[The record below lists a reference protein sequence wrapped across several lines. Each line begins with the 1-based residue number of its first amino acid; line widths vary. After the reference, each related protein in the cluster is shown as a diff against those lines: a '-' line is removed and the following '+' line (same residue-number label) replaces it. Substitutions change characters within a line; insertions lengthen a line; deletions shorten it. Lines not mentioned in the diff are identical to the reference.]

1 MASYGDGVE
10 RLTALVTGSVQGVG
24 FRWWVQ
30 RQAGDLGLSGS
41 ATNTP
46 DGRVEVLAEGDRPAL
61 KSLLSRLRADPSTHE
76 RPGRVTR
83 VIDHWGPAEG
93 VEGFET
99 R

>member
-1 MASYGDGVE
+1 ME

-30 RQAGDLGLSGS
+30 TQAGELGLTGS
-41 ATNTP
+41 ATNTS
-46 DGRVEVLAEGDRPAL
+46 DGHVEVVAEGERAPL
-61 KSLLSRLRADPSTHE
+61 KAMLSRLRADPSQHE

-83 VIDHWGPAEG
+83 VTDHWGPAEG

-99 R
+99 S

>member
-1 MASYGDGVE
+1 ME
-10 RLTALVTGSVQGVG
+10 RLTALVTGTVQGVG

-30 RQAGDLGLSGS
+30 RQAGDLGLAGT
-41 ATNTP
+41 ATNTS
-46 DGRVEVLAEGDRPAL
+46 DGRVEVVAEGDRAAL
-61 KSLLSRLRADPSTHE
+61 KTLLSRLRADPPTHE

>member
-1 MASYGDGVE
+1 VE
-10 RLTALVTGSVQGVG
+10 RLTALVTGHVQGVG

-30 RQAGDLGLSGS
+30 RQATELGLAGS
-41 ATNTP
+41 ATNTS
-46 DGRVEVLAEGDRPAL
+46 DGRVEVVAEGEREPL
-61 KSLLSRLRADPSTHE
+61 RQLLSRLRADPSQHE

-83 VIDHWGPAEG
+83 VTHHSGPAEG

>member
-1 MASYGDGVE
+1 M
-10 RLTALVTGSVQGVG
+10 ALVTGHVQGVG

-30 RQAGDLGLSGS
+30 SQAEELGLSGT
-41 ATNTP
+41 ATNAS
-46 DGRVEVLAEGDRPAL
+46 DGHVEVLAEGERPEL
-61 KSLLSRLRADPSTHE
+61 RQLLARLREDPTTHG

-83 VIDHWGPAEG
+83 VTDHWGPAEG